1 MYRDIESKSVFYI
14 VECHL
19 KSNWN
24 TNFRFDRGSES
35 VERKQRSVRI
45 FVMNVLMAV
54 KPIFFA
60 LFNLDDKEV
69 GMFVT
74 IIVTIYQDTQ
84 NFFNDLIN
92 IISVIIWLCV
102 KIDNSS

>member
-45 FVMNVLMAV
+45 FVINVLMAV
-54 KPIFFA
+54 KPLIFFA
-60 LFNLDDKEV
+60 LFNLDDEKC
-69 GMFVT
+69 
-74 IIVTIYQDTQ
+74 
-84 NFFNDLIN
+84 L
-92 IISVIIWLCV
+92 
-102 KIDNSS
+102 